1 MASPVAARAVL
12 FVLYA
17 FNVEVSRAPWL
28 TQETMIAEMRLQW
41 WRDVLEEIG
50 QGAQVR
56 RHEVVTPLSG
66 FLSEP
71 ATQVLDRLV
80 AARRWDIYKDA
91 FEDAAHFDNYL
102 NETAAGLMGVAACAL
117 DPDLTPQGDA
127 EAMVRACGRATGLA
141 RFLQAVPVLE
151 SHSRIPLVD
160 GRAEAIADL
169 ARAALDALPAPKL
182 AETHLGGCGETCHH
196 RGVCYPE
203 PAETGGTGSATRGGW
218 GPAGSPDAA
227 RSTFM
232 ALVLISTDARSGGL
246 GFGAHHQPDQGCACQ
261 SDKRHH
267 RDIDRHPAFL
277 WRSAGTVHQP
287 TRGQRRQRD
296 PAKQDQVIQPL
307 HPSALLHAVPPQKA
321 SWLRR

>member
-1 MASPVAARAVL
+1 MSFDADVTACAAIVEKADPDRFAAVMASPVAARAVL

-102 NETAAGLMGVAACAL
+102 NETAAGLMWVAACAL

-141 RFLQAVPVLE
+141 RFLQAVPALE
-151 SHSRIPLVD
+151 AHSRIPLVD

-182 AETHLGGCGETCHH
+182 LKRTLGDAAK
-196 RGVCYPE
+196 
-203 PAETGGTGSATRGGW
+203 PAIIEAFATRSLLKQVVQDPRRVAVGDLQVH
-218 GPAGSPDAA
+218 PMRRAA
-227 RSTFM
+227 
-232 ALVLISTDARSGGL
+232 L
-246 GFGAHHQPDQGCACQ
+246 
-261 SDKRHH
+261 
-267 RDIDRHPAFL
+267 L
-277 WRSAGTVHQP
+277 WRWS
-287 TRGQRRQRD
+287 
-296 PAKQDQVIQPL
+296 
-307 HPSALLHAVPPQKA
+307 
-321 SWLRR
+321 